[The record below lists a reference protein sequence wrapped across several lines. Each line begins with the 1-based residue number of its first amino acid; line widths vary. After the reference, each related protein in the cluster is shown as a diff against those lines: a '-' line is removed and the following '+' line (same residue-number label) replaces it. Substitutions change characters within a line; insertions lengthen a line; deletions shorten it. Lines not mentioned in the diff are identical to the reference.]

1 MKVVVFAHVP
11 PPHHGQSQM
20 VKLMVDG
27 FRADPG
33 LGIEVLHVDA
43 RLSED
48 MADVG
53 SARGGKLRA
62 LLGYCRQA
70 WSLSRKHGCRT
81 LYYIP
86 APPRRTPLYRDFVVL
101 SLLRLRF
108 RRIVF
113 HWHSVGLGAWLETE
127 ARFWERWFARR
138 LLGGADVSIVLATT
152 NREDA
157 AKLDPKRLRVVNNGI
172 PDPCPDFH
180 TEIAPHRRQLPE
192 RDVVR
197 VLYLAHCT
205 REKGLFDAVEAV
217 VEANRRSKGVR
228 FVLRVAGAFL
238 SAAEEQEFRD
248 RIARP
253 DASGCVKHV
262 GFAAGPAKD
271 RLFRESDL
279 FLFPTYFSNEGQ
291 PLNLIEAMA
300 YGLPCVTTRWR
311 AIPEY
316 FPKDYPGLCKPKEV
330 AGIATALGRMAGAGG
345 SESLRQAFEKRY
357 AVKPH
362 LKNLSIALKMP

>member
-70 WSLSRKHGCRT
+70 WDLARKHRCNT

-86 APPRRTPLYRDFVVL
+86 APPRRNPLYRDFIVL

-127 ARFWERWFARR
+127 ARGWERWLARR
-138 LLGGADVSIVLATT
+138 LHGDAEVSIVLA
-152 NREDA
+152 NSNKADA
-157 AKLDPKRLRVVNNGI
+157 SKLQPQRLRVVNNGI
-172 PDPCPDFH
+172 PDPCPDYH
-180 TEIAPHRRQLPE
+180 SEVSAHRRQLPK
-192 RDVVR
+192 RDVIR
-197 VLYLAHCT
+197 VLFLAHCT
-205 REKGLFDAVEAV
+205 REKGVFDAVDAL

-238 SAAEEQEFRD
+238 SAAEEVEFRE

-253 DASGCVKHV
+253 DAAGCVKHV
-262 GFAAGPAKD
+262 GFAAGPEKD

-279 FLFPTYFSNEGQ
+279 FLFPTYFANEGQ

-316 FPKDYPGLCKPKEV
+316 FPKDYPGLCTPKDV
-330 AGIATALGRMAGAGG
+330 AGIATALGRVAGAG
-345 SESLRQAFEKRY
+345 SADALRQAYEERY
-357 AVKPH
+357 AMKPH
-362 LKNLSIALKMP
+362 LKALAAAIRAR

>member
-27 FRADPG
+27 FRKDPS

-43 RLSED
+43 RLSSD

-53 SARGGKLRA
+53 SARGGKLRP
-62 LLGYCRQA
+62 LLRYCLQA
-70 WSLSRKHGCRT
+70 WKLSRKHRCRT

-86 APPRRTPLYRDFVVL
+86 APPRRTPLYRDFIVL
-101 SLLRLRF
+101 GLLRLRF

-113 HWHSVGLGAWLETE
+113 HWHSVGLGTWLETE
-127 ARFWERWFARR
+127 ARPWERWLAHW
-138 LLGGADVSIVLATT
+138 LLGGAEVSIVLAAS
-152 NREDA
+152 NRGDA
-157 AKLDPKRLRVVNNGI
+157 EKLHPHRLRVVNNGI
-172 PDPCPDFH
+172 PDPCPDYH

-228 FVLRVAGAFL
+228 FVMRVAGSFL
-238 SAAEEQEFRD
+238 SAEEEAEFRE
-248 RIARP
+248 RIGRP

-262 GFAAGPAKD
+262 GFAAGADKD

-279 FLFPTYFSNEGQ
+279 FLFPTYFANEGQ

-300 YGLPCVTTRWR
+300 YGLPSVTTRWR

-316 FPKDYPGLCKPKEV
+316 FPKDYPGLCNAKEV

-345 SESLRQAFEKRY
+345 SETLREAFEQRY
-357 AVKPH
+357 ALKPH
-362 LKNLSIALKMP
+362 LKNLSIALRMP